1 MFTLFPNLKSSDV
14 LSSPA
19 RPKPQI
25 FVSNSILEFIFRAKL
40 KGRKGFKP
48 NMKVE
53 GAFYILCQQLPHKGH
68 AGGAE

>member
-1 MFTLFPNLKSSDV
+1 MLTLFPNLKCSDV

-25 FVSNSILEFIFRAKL
+25 FVSNSILEFIFRGKL

-53 GAFYILCQQLPHKGH
+53 VAFYT
-68 AGGAE
+68 

>member
-1 MFTLFPNLKSSDV
+1 MLTLFPNLKSSDV

-25 FVSNSILEFIFRAKL
+25 FVSNSILEFIFRGKL

-53 GAFYILCQQLPHKGH
+53 VAFYTLSTVTQ
-68 AGGAE
+68 

>member
-48 NMKVE
+48 NMKVKV
-53 GAFYILCQQLPHKGH
+53 AFYTLSTVTP
-68 AGGAE
+68 

>member
-1 MFTLFPNLKSSDV
+1 MFTLFPNLKSSDD
-14 LSSPA
+14 LLSPA

-25 FVSNSILEFIFRAKL
+25 FVSNSILEFIFRGKL

-53 GAFYILCQQLPHKGH
+53 VAFYTLSTVTQ
-68 AGGAE
+68 